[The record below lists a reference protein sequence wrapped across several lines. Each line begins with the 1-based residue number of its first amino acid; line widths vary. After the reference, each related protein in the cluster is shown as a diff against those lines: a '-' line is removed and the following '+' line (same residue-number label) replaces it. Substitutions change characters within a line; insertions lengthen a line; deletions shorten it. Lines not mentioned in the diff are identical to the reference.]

1 MHPLD
6 SIKMLRG
13 SQLALES
20 VIQRLTRNPGQLD
33 LAVGLT
39 EAPRPVILTG
49 VGRSFT
55 VAQHGAGLLA
65 TVGVHATACHATD
78 LLHGGLGLV
87 PRAGFPS
94 RERATVIMISHSGR
108 TTELQVVSSQLHN
121 QGDFTYSKIVITGS
135 DNPLIDKNA
144 DVVLDY
150 EAHEDGSVHGTIPSV
165 SVTAQLAWLNVIACR
180 HADILTRE
188 QLGSSHPGGRLG
200 LHYRG
205 VQ

>member
-65 TVGVHATACHATD
+65 TVGAQAVACHATD
-78 LLHGGLGLV
+78 LLHGGLGML
-87 PRAGFPS
+87 PYHIATS
-94 RERATVIMISHSGR
+94 REKATIIMISHSGR
-108 TTELQVVSSQLHN
+108 TTEMQVVAAQLESDVNYLH
-121 QGDFTYSKIVITGS
+121 SRIVIS
-135 DNPLIDKNA
+135 SSPAPLIGQNA
-144 DVVLDY
+144 DLVLDY
-150 EAHEDGSVHGTIPSV
+150 ESAVDGSIHGTIPSV
-165 SVTAQLAWLNVIACR
+165 SVTAQLAWLNAIACR
-180 HADILTRE
+180 HADILTRA

-200 LHYRG
+200 VHYRG

>member
-1 MHPLD
+1 MQPLD
-6 SIKMLRG
+6 SIKMLRN

-20 VIQRLTRNPGQLD
+20 VIQRLARDPGQLD

-65 TVGVHATACHATD
+65 TVGVHAVACHATD

-87 PRAGFPS
+87 PRVGFPS
-94 RERATVIMISHSGR
+94 CERATVIMISHSGR
-108 TTELQVVSSQLHN
+108 TSELQVVGEQLHS
-121 QGDFTYSKIVITGS
+121 QGDFTYGKIVITGS
-135 DNPLIDKNA
+135 DNPPVAKNA
-144 DVVLDY
+144 DIVLGY
-150 EAHEDGSVHGTIPSV
+150 EAPADGSAHGTIPSV

-180 HADILTRE
+180 HADILTVD

-200 LHYRG
+200 VHYRG